1 MSTSW
6 WGPELLP
13 SKGAFGAGEEVALEL
28 RGLPASVSVTLWCEG
43 SAVAQA
49 LAEDG
54 WVHVAGLPDGRYGAE
69 ASDASGV
76 LARTAF
82 AIGAHEMRYG
92 FVVDYRPGR
101 DVAEVVDFARRL
113 HLTDIQFYDWAYRHA
128 DLNGGGEL
136 YADALGQ
143 PVSLDTVRA
152 LVDGLASAGARSLGY
167 AAVYGVG
174 DAELEVWADQVL
186 RQADGLPWGLGDFLT
201 IVDPS
206 DATWLEHFTAE
217 LQEATERLGFAGF
230 HLDQYG
236 YPKRARRSDGT
247 MVDLAEAFAAMIETV
262 RAALPE
268 ARLVFNQVND
278 FPTWRTGGSPQDAV
292 YVEVWPPHTTLAD
305 LGRLTTASRRHGKP
319 VVISAYLKPYE
330 ADDQDAADA
339 AARLTMATVFSHGGS
354 HLLVGEADRVL
365 TDPYY
370 VRNHQIRPETG
381 AMLRR
386 WYDFLV
392 EHGDYLTDPGLVEVT
407 GAYADAYNGDL
418 EVTFSGTEV
427 SWNPEPGTV
436 WRRITRR
443 GDDLIVHLINLVG
456 QDDAEWDAPKKPA
469 AEVTGGVLWVR
480 PASAAGC
487 RVLVAD
493 PDGAG
498 RLVELPVRAVDGLLE
513 ADLPSLHSWQ
523 LIVVKENNAN

>member
-1 MSTSW
+1 MSTSM

-13 SKGAFGAGEEVALEL
+13 TKAAFAVGEDVLLEL
-28 RGLPASVSVTLWCEG
+28 RGLPDAVSVAVWADG
-43 SAVAQA
+43 QQVAQA
-49 LAEDG
+49 KAADG
-54 WVHVAGLPDGRYGAE
+54 WVRFTGLPDGRYGAE
-69 ASDASGV
+69 VWDASGV

-82 AIGAHEMRYG
+82 AVGAQDMRYG

-113 HLTDIQFYDWAYRHA
+113 HLTDVQFYDWAYRHA

-152 LVDGLASAGARSLGY
+152 LVDGLAQVGARSLGY

-186 RQADGLPWGLGDFLT
+186 RQADGQPWGLGDFLT

-206 DATWLEHFTAE
+206 DATWLEHFTSE
-217 LQEATERLGFAGF
+217 LQEATARLGFAGY

-236 YPKRARRSDGT
+236 YPKRARRSDGALI
-247 MVDLAEAFAAMIETV
+247 DLAEAFVAMIAAV
-262 RAALPE
+262 RQALPE

-305 LGRLTTASRRHGKP
+305 LARLTTASRRHGKP

-330 ADDQDAADA
+330 LPDQDAADA
-339 AARLTMATVFSHGGS
+339 AARLAMATVFSHGGS
-354 HLLVGEADRVL
+354 HLLVGEADRIL

-370 VRNHQIRPETG
+370 VRNHPMRPETG

-392 EHGDYLTDPGLVEVT
+392 EQGDYLTDPGLVEVT

-418 EVTFSGTEV
+418 EVAFDGVEIG
-427 SWNPEPGTV
+427 WNPAPGTI

-443 GDDLIVHLINLVG
+443 GDDLIVHLINLVD
-456 QDDAEWDAPKKPA
+456 QVDTEWDAPKRPA
-469 AEVTGGVLWVR
+469 TEVAGGVLRVR
-480 PASAAGC
+480 PTSAAGC

-498 RLVELPVRAVDGLLE
+498 RLIELPLRAVDGLLE